1 MLETSGESFGVPTP
15 TGSVLPN
22 RDHRK
27 SGYRFRTQG
36 REPRGAVHGIF
47 DLLGDEFLDLLR
59 GESRGLRLDVDLRRD
74 ELGKHIQGG
83 PQRAPAAQNKRQYRE
98 RRNRAEVTHAQRDDC
113 PHHGYSGSAPE
124 LDSRASSWPAAV
136 VTTLSPA
143 ATPSV
148 TK

>member
-1 MLETSGESFGVPTP
+1 MLETRGESFGVPTP
-15 TGSVLPN
+15 AGSALPN
-22 RDHRK
+22 SDSRSEIPCRAICT
-27 SGYRFRTQG
+27 S
-36 REPRGAVHGIF
+36 
-47 DLLGDEFLDLLR
+47 LLGDEFLDLLR

-136 VTTLSPA
+136 VTTLSPG